1 MSTARKIDFSEVK
14 TELVSPEKNFLMKV
28 EPVHQG
34 MSVSEWGSL
43 NKQWIQT
50 QLLTHGA
57 VLLRGFSSGL
67 EEFKKTV
74 VSVSPADS
82 ALKYEGGTTPRE
94 RVAETVYTSTTAPP
108 QAVINQHHEM
118 SYFGA
123 WPMKV
128 FFYCDTAAEWKG
140 ETPLTCSR
148 RYMKA
153 LDPALVKKFREKG
166 VRYVRNY
173 SMQPTWKESFETE
186 DRLRVENFCRENN
199 MAFEWRPNDGLR
211 TILQAHGTAFHPT
224 TKEEVFFN
232 QALNLGWN
240 SGKPGVASPT
250 LRLLLPAIPPPI
262 AKMLLNTPPE
272 ELPYATYYGDGSPIE
287 MSVQE
292 EMQKTY
298 DSEMVLFPW
307 QKGDVLVVE
316 NMLSTHGRNT
326 FSGPRK
332 ILASLTEK
340 YSPKR

>member
-1 MSTARKIDFSEVK
+1 
-14 TELVSPEKNFLMKV
+14 
-28 EPVHQG
+28 
-34 MSVSEWGSL
+34 
-43 NKQWIQT
+43 
-50 QLLTHGA
+50 
-57 VLLRGFSSGL
+57 
-67 EEFKKTV
+67 
-74 VSVSPADS
+74 
-82 ALKYEGGTTPRE
+82 
-94 RVAETVYTSTTAPP
+94 
-108 QAVINQHHEM
+108 
-118 SYFGA
+118 
-123 WPMKV
+123 
-128 FFYCDTAAEWKG
+128 
-140 ETPLTCSR
+140 
-148 RYMKA
+148 
-153 LDPALVKKFREKG
+153 
-166 VRYVRNY
+166 
-173 SMQPTWKESFETE
+173 
-186 DRLRVENFCRENN
+186 
-199 MAFEWRPNDGLR
+199 
-211 TILQAHGTAFHPT
+211 
-224 TKEEVFFN
+224 VFFN